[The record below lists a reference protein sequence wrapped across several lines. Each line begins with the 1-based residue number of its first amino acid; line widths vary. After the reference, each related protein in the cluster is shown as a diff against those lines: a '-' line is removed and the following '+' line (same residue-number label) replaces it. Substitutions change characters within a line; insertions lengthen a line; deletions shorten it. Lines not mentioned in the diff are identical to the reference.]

1 MRKHL
6 ILILLLL
13 CGISGFAQGTIKVT
27 GQVVGDD
34 GLPVIGA
41 SVMISGTKDGA
52 IADMDGKYSIN
63 AKVDD
68 VLIFSCIGYVQ
79 ETRKVEGKNPI
90 NVVLRSDSKMLQET
104 VVIGY
109 GAVKKEDL
117 TGSVGVV
124 NMEDIA
130 NPAAISVDQ
139 ALQGRVAGMD
149 IQSAGGEPGEGSSIR
164 IRGTRSISASNDP
177 LIVVDGVV
185 DAVESFSDINPDDI
199 KSISVLKDAS
209 STAIYGARG
218 SNGVILVTTR
228 GQERTRL
235 NISFT
240 ANVGVSQLL
249 KELDIMNGT
258 EFAQWRND
266 LTYIKNVSSATG
278 PTKPLE
284 TDSYPFANPSIYGEG
299 TNWQRTLTRNGVQQ
313 GYKFAVNRG
322 DSKSHMYFSIG
333 YDNNQGIIIGSD
345 MQRVTSLLKADYKF
359 FKWLTAGIRLNYTYR
374 NNNLNKIKI
383 NGQSAYSACSLSPLL
398 GPTDKW
404 NKYSDNSGSG
414 AAVYDSPY
422 LQAMNETNYRRA
434 NYVNATPWIE
444 IKPLQ
449 YLVLKSTFSAT
460 MTDAEN
466 YYYSPSSMPVATYR
480 TIGGTATWT
489 DTKRKTYLSETT
501 LTFKKNY
508 NKAHDLNIMAGFTA
522 QRSVEDYKYIKGVGY
537 LDDNVGPYNLSG
549 IVDKRNLTDN
559 SKTSDIRR
567 MSVIARAN
575 YSYKSRYYVTFTGR
589 ADGSSMF
596 AEGHKW
602 AFFPA
607 AAFKWTLSNEEF
619 MNMAKAKGTALSLR
633 LSAGRSGN
641 DAVASYVSQAVLTS
655 GVSSWMFGENQQL
668 SYYPARL
675 DNERLTWEMTDSYN
689 LGIDLSLLHDRITM
703 TAEAYMSNTSGLL
716 LTLQNSQTTGFSSR
730 FANAGSTRG
739 YGFEYS
745 ITSHNIVKPRFSWET
760 NFTISHDNSIVT
772 DLGIGNEYVPTMSK
786 GGIMIF
792 GYKQGYPANAL
803 WGYQY
808 CGVWHNDAER
818 DLNRITKAYVS
829 YQDKNGYS
837 KYADVNHDGIL
848 DKNDMVY
855 LGTSDPLLYGGFQN
869 TFNIYGFSL
878 GIYFTYSIGGK
889 IYNLSEFNLGSAV
902 GSSNKYR
909 YMMDGWHPVRNPDS
923 DIPSAYSSDNYVSD
937 RYVHDASYLRLKT
950 LSIGYTFDLSQKIKW
965 LKDIAVSAY
974 VDNLFLVAGYNGYD
988 PDVTASKSIR
998 RLDDASYPN
1007 PRTFMFSIKFRY

>member
-1 MRKHL
+1 MRKYL
-6 ILILLLL
+6 ISFVLLL
-13 CGISGFAQGTIKVT
+13 CSYSAFAQNTVT
-27 GQVVGDD
+27 VSGQIVGDD
-34 GLPVIGA
+34 GLPLVGAAVIIA
-41 SVMISGTKDGA
+41 GTQTGTA
-52 IADMDGKYSIN
+52 ADLDGKYTLN
-63 AKVDD
+63 AKNGD
-68 VLIFSCIGYVQ
+68 VLVFSCIGFEEDRRTVD
-79 ETRKVEGKNPI
+79 GKNPV
-90 NVVLRSDSKMLQET
+90 NVVLRSDAKMLQET

-109 GAVKKEDL
+109 GSVKKEDL

-124 NMEDIA
+124 NMGDIA
-130 NPAAISVDQ
+130 NPTLISADQ

-149 IQSAGGEPGEGSSIR
+149 IQSSGGEPGEGSSIR
-164 IRGTRSISASNDP
+164 IRGTRSINASNDP
-177 LIVVDGVV
+177 LIVVDGIV

-218 SNGVILVTTR
+218 SNGVILVTTK

-240 ANVGVSQLL
+240 ANIGVSQLL

-258 EFAQWRND
+258 EFAQYRND
-266 LTYIKNVSSATG
+266 IYYIKNYSSASGT
-278 PTKPLE
+278 TKPME
-284 TDSYPFANPSIYGEG
+284 AGVYPFANPTVYGEG
-299 TNWQRTLTRNGVQQ
+299 TNWQRTLTRNGLQQ

-333 YDNNQGIIIGSD
+333 YDNSQGIIIGSD
-345 MQRVTSLLKADYKF
+345 MQRVTGLLKADYKF
-359 FKWLTAGIRLNYTYR
+359 FNWLTAGARLNYTFR
-374 NNNLNKIKI
+374 HNNLNKIKI
-383 NGQSAYSACSLSPLL
+383 NGQSAYSACALSPLL

-414 AAVYDSPY
+414 ASVYDSPY
-422 LQAMNETNYRRA
+422 LQAMNETNYR
-434 NYVNATPWIE
+434 NGSYINVVPWVE
-444 IKPLQ
+444 IKPLSW
-449 YLVLKSTFSAT
+449 LVVKSTFSAT
-460 MTDAEN
+460 KTDAEN
-466 YYYSPSSMPVATYR
+466 YYYSPSSMPLASYR
-480 TIGGTATWT
+480 LTGGTASWT
-489 DTKRKTYLSETT
+489 NTKRKTFLSETT
-501 LTFKKNY
+501 VTFKKKWN
-508 NKAHDLNIMAGFTA
+508 NTHDLNVMAGFTA
-522 QRSVEDYKYIKGVGY
+522 QRSIEDYKYIKGVGY

-549 IVDKRNLTDN
+549 ILDKRNLTDN
-559 SKTSDIRR
+559 SKTSEIRR
-567 MSVIARAN
+567 NSVIGRAN
-575 YSYKSRYYVTFTGR
+575 YTYQSRFYFTFTGR

-596 AEGHKW
+596 ADGHKW

-607 AAFKWTLSNEEF
+607 GAFKWTLSNESW
-619 MNMAKAKGTALSLR
+619 MNVARAKGTSLSVR

-641 DAVASYVSQAVLTS
+641 DAVGSYVSQSYLTS
-655 GVSSWMFGENQQL
+655 AVSTWMFGENQQL

-675 DNERLTWEMTDSYN
+675 DNESLTWEITDSFN
-689 LGIDLSLLHDRITM
+689 AGIDLSFLHGRISM

-716 LTLQNSQTTGFSSR
+716 LTLQNAQATGFSTR

-745 ITSHNIVKPRFSWET
+745 ITSHNIVKPKFSWET

-772 DLGIGNEYVPTMSK
+772 DLGIGNEYVPTLSK
-786 GGIMIF
+786 GIMIF

-803 WGYQY
+803 WGYQF

-818 DLNRITKAYVS
+818 ELNRITKSYVS

-855 LGTSDPLLYGGFQN
+855 LGTSDPLLYGGLQN
-869 TFNIYGFSL
+869 TFNIQGL
-878 GIYFTYSIGGK
+878 TIGIYFTYSIGGK
-889 IYNLSEFNLGSAV
+889 IYNLSEFNLGSAI

-909 YMMDGWHPVRNPDS
+909 YMMDGWHPVRNPES
-923 DIPSAYSSDNYVSD
+923 DIPSAYSSDSYPSD

-950 LSIGYTFDLSQKIKW
+950 LSLAYTFDLSKKIKW
-965 LKDIAVSAY
+965 LKDIAVSAN
-974 VDNLFLVAGYNGYD
+974 VDNLFLVTGYNGYD

-1007 PRTFMFSIKFRY
+1007 PRTFMLSVKFRY